1 MGNNKAVEI
10 IQEINKV
17 IIGKENIVKKVMTAI
32 LAKGHILIDD
42 VPGVGKTTLAIAFSK
57 TMDLQCKRL
66 QFTPDVLPSDITG
79 FSIYN
84 KQLDE
89 FQYKPGAI
97 MCNLFL
103 ADEVNRTS
111 SKTQSAL
118 LEVMEEGKVTV
129 DGVTRKMKSPFVVIA
144 TENPIGS
151 IGTHMLPES
160 QLDRFIIKI
169 TIGYPK
175 FESEIN
181 ILKSKQNRSPL
192 EEVKPVVSLKEIEI
206 MQEEVESIYVH
217 DEIYEYITKL
227 ANETRNNKYIELGV
241 SPRGTIALCKMAKA
255 TAYINGR
262 EYVIPDDVL
271 SVVNDVFCH
280 RIILNSKARVNNISV
295 EDIMEE
301 IKKVLRS
308 PRI

>member
-1 MGNNKAVEI
+1 M
-10 IQEINKV
+10 
-17 IIGKENIVKKVMTAI
+17 
-32 LAKGHILIDD
+32 
-42 VPGVGKTTLAIAFSK
+42 
-57 TMDLQCKRL
+57 
-66 QFTPDVLPSDITG
+66 
-79 FSIYN
+79 
-84 KQLDE
+84 
-89 FQYKPGAI
+89 
-97 MCNLFL
+97 
-103 ADEVNRTS
+103 
-111 SKTQSAL
+111 
-118 LEVMEEGKVTV
+118 
-129 DGVTRKMKSPFVVIA
+129 
-144 TENPIGS
+144 
-151 IGTHMLPES
+151 
-160 QLDRFIIKI
+160 
-169 TIGYPK
+169 
-175 FESEIN
+175 
-181 ILKSKQNRSPL
+181 
-192 EEVKPVVSLKEIEI
+192 KPVVSLKEIEI

-280 RIILNSKARVNNISV
+280 RIVLNSKARVNNISV